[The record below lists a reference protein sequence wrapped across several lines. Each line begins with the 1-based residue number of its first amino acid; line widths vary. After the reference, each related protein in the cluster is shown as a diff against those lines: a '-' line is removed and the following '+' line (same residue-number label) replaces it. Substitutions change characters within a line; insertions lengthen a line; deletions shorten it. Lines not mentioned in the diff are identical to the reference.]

1 MSNRC
6 VSVDVVEN
14 TRAHSLLLKAGIGE
28 CAPGEITLGRVW
40 GLTGMRVDE
49 NITLGEES
57 HPKIIIADISAPV
70 AWEAR
75 LYGTRRGR
83 ECWLT
88 ILGSELTCCCLMEA
102 RPRGRSDD

>member
-49 NITLGEES
+49 NIYLGRGKS
-57 HPKIIIADISAPV
+57 SKNHHRRHQRTRRVGSQAVWD
-70 AWEAR
+70 EAR
-75 LYGTRRGR
+75 
-83 ECWLT
+83 
-88 ILGSELTCCCLMEA
+88 A
-102 RPRGRSDD
+102 

>member
-6 VSVDVVEN
+6 VSVDVVEK
-14 TRAHSLLLKAGIGE
+14 TRAHSLLLKACIGG
-28 CAPGEITLGRVW
+28 CAPREITFVKGW

-49 NITLGEES
+49 NITLGVES
-57 HPKIIIADISAPV
+57 HPKNIIADISAPV

-75 LYGTRRGR
+75 LDGMRRGR
-83 ECWLT
+83 KCWLT